1 MKHSCKDRM
10 AVVELE
16 EALADYLDYGMAD
29 GGHNLFSDIL
39 PRICSLEQAGEILSR
54 HADELTGCAQNLKG
68 RLRIPVAQDIAKP
81 KTTEKKYIAISGFET
96 ALMVVMAFFFSLCML
111 QHFYPLG

>member
-54 HADELTGCAQNLKG
+54 HADELARCAQNLKG
-68 RLRIPVAQDIAKP
+68 RLRIPVAQDTAAPKP
-81 KTTEKKYIAISGFET
+81 CEKNHIAISGFDT
-96 ALMVVMAFFFSLCML
+96 VLMVVMAFFFSLCML

>member
-1 MKHSCKDRM
+1 MKYICKERTS
-10 AVVELE
+10 VVERE
-16 EALADYLDYGMAD
+16 EALADYIDYGMAD

-54 HADELTGCAQNLKG
+54 HADELAGCAQNLKEYV
-68 RLRIPVAQDIAKP
+68 RMPVSKDNTAP
-81 KTTEKKYIAISGFET
+81 KNNETKHIAIGAFDT
-96 ALMVVMAFFFSLCML
+96 VLMVTMAFFFSLCML